1 MGQRALGTEEAK
13 DKQAPLTTAYHRL
26 PRLRC
31 SPHSAGVWPQ
41 PPTQLL
47 LPLLAS
53 TALLA
58 SAGCGPESKGHRCDT
73 MQVLGHPGLL
83 CPHICN
89 AELTPPLQPP
99 RAAVRTQGTLC
110 FSSNVTQ
117 GRVKPHPHPQE
128 QLLEKGVLSC
138 LITSSAGTPCWPRLL
153 PLSSP

>member
-1 MGQRALGTEEAK
+1 MKILWDRGHWEQR
-13 DKQAPLTTAYHRL
+13 KQKTSRPRLPPLTPLTVQPPPCWSVA
-26 PRLRC
+26 PAT
-31 SPHSAGVWPQ
+31 HSASA
-41 PPTQLL
+41 PPPGLNCS
-47 LPLLAS
+47 AS
-53 TALLA
+53 

-117 GRVKPHPHPQE
+117 GRVRPHPHPQE
-128 QLLEKGVLSC
+128 QLLEKGVPSC